1 MTLGPWIWWT
11 ILSHAEKPILTRQMR
26 FFFQRVLMVHD
37 WFMIDSWLIYV
48 FLEIRPFQGTS
59 TWILET
65 KTRWAAVISFCGVPV
80 RCKPTKIDD
89 SSVVSFWLKFTLPSI
104 IMGFSWKM
112 GVSPI
117 WVSFHLESHFPLK
130 QICFTETIPKF
141 RVNRWITD
149 PNHLIMGVKGLSQ
162 LPNRNSL
169 TREMQL
175 IPEGAG
181 VLPGWKVVMSWFRNV
196 DVEVWGWKHP
206 GRRLQ
211 VFGAACLPA
220 GSCLYIYTSRAARGG
235 GGSFKNRKRIGE
247 IGCCESRMTKK
258 ITDGSD

>member
-1 MTLGPWIWWT
+1 M
-11 ILSHAEKPILTRQMR
+11 S
-26 FFFQRVLMVHD
+26 FFFRESW
-37 WFMIDSWLIYV
+37 WFMIDSCLVHDWFKIGLRISWDSPFPRYLYLDIRNQDSVSSGHLILWRSCEV
-48 FLEIRPFQGTS
+48 Q
-59 TWILET
+59 T
-65 KTRWAAVISFCGVPV
+65 K
-80 RCKPTKIDD
+80 KIDD
-89 SSVVSFWLKFTLPSI
+89 SSVVSFWLKFALPSI

-149 PNHLIMGVKGLSQ
+149 PNHLTMGVKGLSQ

-181 VLPGWKVVMSWFRNV
+181 VLPGWASSCH
-196 DVEVWGWKHP
+196 G
-206 GRRLQ
+206 
-211 VFGAACLPA
+211 FG
-220 GSCLYIYTSRAARGG
+220 T
-235 GGSFKNRKRIGE
+235 
-247 IGCCESRMTKK
+247 
-258 ITDGSD
+258 